1 MKTMKKVISF
11 LLVAVMIFSMMSVF
25 AVSSSAATPLTH
37 LVQTES
43 KWKYYIGGGTLYD
56 TGCGIFSMRNAIG
69 YLTGYDIGI
78 DAPAR
83 WAHSIGAYNVTG
95 GEGTYRLV
103 LYPKITAKY
112 GSVAGFKVINE
123 STWGTAANTT
133 LKAHLANGG
142 VAIGHVPG
150 HFIALVDYDYNTNKF
165 HVLDSAPSTAR
176 GTTSGYGDCWVTESR
191 LSTGKLDLDWFCL
204 LSATGT
210 PADEQDNEKGLLA
223 TAISNAEDERYYDYS
238 ETGINT
244 LRTAYSNAVSV
255 YNDSNSTSADYESAR
270 ETLEAAMESSTVSV
284 ISTGKSYTTTEAF
297 NPSGSQ
303 ADNGV
308 KLTDG
313 DKGNSDGGTEEFFGA
328 KGCEVVVDLGSVQNS
343 NIYKIYM
350 TAGDWGVAVPYG
362 DQLQM
367 EILTSTNGTNYTS
380 VTTANNAIRTGV
392 KNGNWETV
400 TLTATLDT
408 AVSARYV
415 KFIINSTATNNFVWI
430 DEVEVLSGEPLL
442 SGHVYINGM
451 NEKVG
456 SGDCIVYTPS
466 FGEIT
471 VSTANHAYTANIVA
485 KWDQSQYAY
494 VVTDKFYGEG
504 TATKSVTLT
513 DGEIMIAAH
522 NWETGI
528 TDGTAIAGSAANANT
543 LYALQIGDVIKLDGV
558 DTYTVAMSVACYA
571 KIVSSAA
578 VETPEVHV
586 HTPGEETCTGGQV
599 CLGCG
604 EVLKEAEG
612 HDNGIWS
619 IEENLKVRKCTKC
632 DETLESEEIV
642 IDGVGDVKYVL
653 GDVNNDGS
661 LSATDY
667 MMLKKVVF
675 ASMDVSDL
683 KEPDTAELR
692 SDMNGDG
699 KFTATDY
706 FMLKKAIFA

>member
-1 MKTMKKVISF
+1 MKVMKKAVSL
-11 LLVAVMIFSMMSVF
+11 LLVAIMIFSMLSTFVIN
-25 AVSSSAATPLTH
+25 SSAATPLTH
-37 LVQTES
+37 LVQTEA
-43 KWKYYIGGGTLYD
+43 KWKYYIGGGTLYN

-112 GSVAGFKVINE
+112 GSKAGFKVINE
-123 STWGTAANTT
+123 STWAGASNST

-150 HFIALVDYDYNTNKF
+150 HFIALVDYNYNTNKF

-176 GTTSGYGDCWVTESR
+176 GTTSGYGDCWVTQSR
-191 LSTGKLDLDWFCL
+191 LSTGKLKLDWFCL

-223 TAISNAEDERYYDYS
+223 TAISNAKDKRYDIYTES
-238 ETGINT
+238 GVSA

-255 YNDSNSTSADYESAR
+255 YNNSASTSADFKAAR
-270 ETLEAAMESSTVSV
+270 TSLETAMKPSSTSV
-284 ISTGKSYTTTEAF
+284 ISKGKTYTTTAPS
-297 NPSGSQ
+297 NPNGDQ
-303 ADNGV
+303 ADNGT

-313 DKGNSDGGTEEFFGA
+313 SKGNSDGGTNAFFGS
-328 KGCEVVVDLGSVQNS
+328 KGCEIVVDLGSVQSS

-367 EILTSTNGTNYTS
+367 EILTSTDGSSFNS
-380 VTTANNAIRTGV
+380 VTTANNSIRTGI
-392 KNGNWETV
+392 KNGNWETL

-415 KFIINSTATNNFVWI
+415 KFVVKSTAANNYVWL
-430 DEVEVLSGEPLL
+430 DEVEVISGAPLL
-442 SGHVYINGM
+442 SGHIYINGM
-451 NEKVG
+451 NSKIG

-471 VSTANHAYTANIVA
+471 VSSANHAYTANIVA
-485 KWDQSQYAY
+485 KWDESKYAY
-494 VVTDKFYGEG
+494 VVTDKFYGDG
-504 TATKSVTLT
+504 TSTKSVKLAN
-513 DGEIMIAAH
+513 GEVMIAAH

-528 TDGTAIAGSAANANT
+528 TDGSQVAGSAANANT
-543 LYALQIGDVIKLDGV
+543 LYSLQVGDVIKLDGV
-558 DTYTVAMSVACYA
+558 DTYTVTMSVACYA
-571 KIVSSAA
+571 KIVSKAE
-578 VETPEVHV
+578 VTTPDVHV
-586 HTPGEETCTGGQV
+586 HTPGQETCTGGQV

-604 EVLKEAEG
+604 EVLKEATG
-612 HDNGIWS
+612 HDSGIWG
-619 IEENLKVRKCTKC
+619 IEENMKVCRCTKC
-632 DETLESEEIV
+632 DEIIASEEIV
-642 IDGVGDVKYVL
+642 VDGVGETKYTL
-653 GDVNNDGS
+653 GDVNGDE
-661 LSATDY
+661 
-667 MMLKKVVF
+667 KI
-675 ASMDVSDL
+675 
-683 KEPDTAELR
+683 
-692 SDMNGDG
+692 DG
-699 KFTATDY
+699 KDYLILKAACLGNYELDDSGKLAGDLNANDKIDATDY
-706 FMLKKAIFA
+706 FFLKAVCLGNREI

>member
-11 LLVAVMIFSMMSVF
+11 LLVTVMIFSMISVF

-37 LVQTES
+37 LVQTEA
-43 KWKYYIGGGTLYD
+43 KWKYYIGGGTLYN

-112 GSVAGFKVINE
+112 GGVAGFKVVNE
-123 STWGTAANTT
+123 STWGTAANAT
-133 LKAHLANGG
+133 LKSHLANGG

-176 GTTSGYGDCWVTESR
+176 GTTSGYGNCWVTQSR

-223 TAISNAEDERYYDYS
+223 TAISNAKDERYYEYS
-238 ETGINT
+238 PTSLAA

-255 YNDSNSTSADYESAR
+255 YNNSGSASADYKNAR
-270 ETLEAAMESSTVSV
+270 VALENAMKATSVSV
-284 ISTGKSYTTTEAF
+284 ISKGKTYTTTAAF

-303 ADNGV
+303 ADNGT

-313 DKGNSDGGTEEFFGA
+313 SKGNSDGGSDKFFGA

-367 EILTSTNGTNYTS
+367 EVLTSTNGTSYTS
-380 VTTANNAIRTGV
+380 VANVNNSIRTGV
-392 KNGNWETV
+392 KNGNWETL
-400 TLTATLDT
+400 TLTATLDS

-415 KFIINSTATNNFVWI
+415 KFVINSTATNNFVWI

-466 FGEIT
+466 FGEIS
-471 VSTANHAYTANIVA
+471 VSTANHAYTANIIA
-485 KWDQSQYAY
+485 KWDEAEYGY
-494 VVTDKFYGEG
+494 IVTEKFYGEG
-504 TATKSVTLT
+504 TSTKSVTLT
-513 DGEIMIAAH
+513 GGEIMIAAH

-543 LYALQIGDVIKLDGV
+543 LYGLQVGDVIKLDGV
-558 DTYTVAMSVACYA
+558 DTYTVTMSVACYA
-571 KIVSSAA
+571 KVASKAA
-578 VETPEVHV
+578 VNVPEVHV
-586 HTPGEETCTGGQV
+586 HTPGQETCTGGQV

-604 EVLKEAEG
+604 EVLKEATG
-612 HDNGIWS
+612 HDKGTWS

-632 DETLESEEIV
+632 EEILETEEIV
-642 IDGVGDVKYVL
+642 IDGVGNIKYVL
-653 GDVNNDGS
+653 GDVNNDS
-661 LSATDY
+661 ELTATDY
-667 MMLKKVVF
+667 MMLKRVVLNSL
-675 ASMDVSDL
+675 ATSDL
-683 KEPDTAELR
+683 KNPETAEWR
-692 SDMNGDG
+692 CDMNGDG